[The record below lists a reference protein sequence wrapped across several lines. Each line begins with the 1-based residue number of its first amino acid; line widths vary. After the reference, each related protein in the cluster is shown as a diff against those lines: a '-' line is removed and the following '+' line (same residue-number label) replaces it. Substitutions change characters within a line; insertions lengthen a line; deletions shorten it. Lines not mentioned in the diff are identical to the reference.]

1 MQDNNNNLDS
11 SSLDNNSLNNNNL
24 DLLCVLILSFCL
36 LVVSALTGTFMA
48 YPLLVS
54 LCLFITVLCRR
65 GFSLWSLL
73 QMAWAGAQQSRP
85 VVEVLLL
92 IGIITAVWMAAGTV
106 PALVYYGTE
115 LISPRFFILW
125 AFLLTSMVSVL
136 TGTSFGATGT
146 IGIALMVIA
155 RGNLSDAVLNPV
167 AGAIIAGAFVGDRCS
182 PMSSSAHLVASITHT
197 SLYTNLRNMVASG
210 LWPLLLS
217 VAFYSVLSL
226 AYPIQPGETTV
237 TNSLPVFF
245 SLEPVVLAPAGS
257 LLLLACLR
265 VNVRLAMLA
274 SLGMGLA
281 IAHTIQGYSL
291 PTLFQFTLLGFQL
304 SEPTPLQSIL
314 LGGGLLPMA
323 KATLVVL
330 ISTAFSGIFSGS
342 HTLRFIDTWL
352 HTIRNPNQ
360 LKKATVAVSTVS
372 NLFGCTQTIG
382 ILLTSQIM
390 QSHYLSLATKAADTP
405 PGNEQLAL
413 ALEDTA
419 VVIAPL
425 IPWNI
430 AGLIP
435 ATVLSVGPGFIPYA
449 AYLFLLPLF
458 FTFKSHL
465 QISANVLNKAN
476 R

>member
-1 MQDNNNNLDS
+1 MLFAGR
-11 SSLDNNSLNNNNL
+11 SLSLVA
-24 DLLCVLILSFCL
+24 VLILSFIL
-36 LVVSALTGTFMA
+36 LVASALTGTFMA
-48 YPLLVS
+48 YPLLIS
-54 LCLFITVLCRR
+54 LILFITVLCRQ
-65 GFSLWSLL
+65 GFSLLSLIK
-73 QMAWAGAQQSRP
+73 MGIAGARQSQP

-92 IGIITAVWMAAGTV
+92 IGMLTAVWMAAGTV

-125 AFLLTSMVSVL
+125 AFLLTSLVSVL

-155 RGNLSDAVLNPV
+155 RSSDRDGVLTPV

-197 SLYTNLRNMVASG
+197 NLYNNLRNMVASSV
-210 LWPLLLS
+210 WPLLLS
-217 VAFYSVLSL
+217 VAFYIALSLIYPVRLSETTITASLPDFFNLSPIVLS
-226 AYPIQPGETTV
+226 
-237 TNSLPVFF
+237 
-245 SLEPVVLAPAGS
+245 PAVM
-257 LLLLACLR
+257 LLFLACLR
-265 VNVRLAMLA
+265 VNVKLAMLA
-274 SLGMGLA
+274 SLGIGIA
-281 IAHTIQGYSL
+281 IAHTIQGNSL
-291 PTLFQFTLLGFQL
+291 PNLLQFTLFGFQL
-304 SEPTPLQSIL
+304 SEPTPLQTIL

-342 HTLRFIDTWL
+342 RTLRFIDTWL
-352 HTIRNPNQ
+352 RNIRTPTQ
-360 LKKATVAVSTVS
+360 LKQATVLVSTLS

-382 ILLTSQIM
+382 ILLTHQIVH
-390 QSHYLSLATKAADTP
+390 SHYSSIGPQTNTSHT
-405 PGNEQLAL
+405 NEQLAL

-435 ATVLSVGPGFIPYA
+435 ATILSVGPGFIPYA
-449 AYLFLLPLF
+449 AYLLLLPLF
-458 FTFKSHL
+458 FIF
-465 QISANVLNKAN
+465 QGNAVLSTNDLSSE
-476 R
+476 RRRI